1 MIGSFPLPLPP
12 STVRELDRRLTGRL
26 RKRENLL
33 NGEGEEEGVKKY
45 DGEKAW
51 SSINRSILSA
61 LTPLIVP
68 RGSLRDVVY
77 LG

>member
-1 MIGSFPLPLPP
+1 VIGSFPLPP
-12 STVRELDRRLTGRL
+12 TVSEIYRRLTGRL
-26 RKRENLL
+26 RKRDNLL
-33 NGEGEEEGVKKY
+33 KGEGEREGEY

-51 SSINRSILSA
+51 SSINHSILSA

-68 RGSLRDVVY
+68 TGSLRDVIY